1 MYACYQYTLD
11 LLTVAASLRLAL
23 LTRVAA
29 VDIIVIGMAV
39 QAIVGEAPDSCE
51 WLRNVATRGH
61 QGQRK
66 GECSSINLYSTTA
79 IRHLS
84 TYYLSYIFEPVRSH
98 VPSAPPTLTY
108 SGKTQ

>member
-66 GECSSINLYSTTA
+66 GECSSRSLFTGQREDTRIRRWGADIVGYTTK
-79 IRHLS
+79 IW
-84 TYYLSYIFEPVRSH
+84 
-98 VPSAPPTLTY
+98 
-108 SGKTQ
+108 